1 MLTNLNLY
9 KNFTKQ
15 QGINM
20 NKYLIVKRIIDILL
34 SLILLIVLCPL
45 FIIISLIIITDSPGP
60 IFFRQ
65 ERTGLN
71 GKDFYLIKFRSMA
84 ADNDV
89 YNFKEEDK
97 ITKVG
102 KFIRKTSLDELPQL
116 INIIKG
122 DMSFIGPRP
131 WLPILNDYY
140 SHEQKKRF
148 LVKPGITGLAQVSGR
163 KDLNIVDRIELDVEY
178 VDNISLVLDI
188 KISFKT
194 ILVVFNTSDNTRKN
208 YTIQDEIRDLKDNYN
223 KFEAIN

>member
-1 MLTNLNLY
+1 
-9 KNFTKQ
+9 
-15 QGINM
+15 M

-89 YNFKEEDK
+89 YDFSTEDK

-102 KFIRKTSLDELPQL
+102 RVIRKTSLDELPQL
-116 INIIKG
+116 FNIIKG

-131 WLPILNDYY
+131 WVPVLNNYY
-140 SHEQKKRF
+140 TSDQKKRF
-148 LVKPGITGLAQVSGR
+148 QVRPGLTGLAQVSGR
-163 KDLNIVDRIELDVEY
+163 KDLNIIDRIAYDIKYVE
-178 VDNISLVLDI
+178 NISFINDV
-188 KISFKT
+188 KIFLKT
-194 ILVVFNTSDNTRKN
+194 ILVIIKNSDNTRDN
-208 YTIQDEIRDLKDNYN
+208 YTLEDEINDLENYYN
-223 KFEAIN
+223 ECFMKEN

>member
-1 MLTNLNLY
+1 
-9 KNFTKQ
+9 
-15 QGINM
+15 M

-89 YNFKEEDK
+89 YNFKEEDR

-102 KFIRKTSLDELPQL
+102 NFIRKTSLDELPQL

-131 WLPILNDYY
+131 WLNKYYRYFTDY
-140 SHEQKKRF
+140 QKERN
-148 LVKPGITGLAQVSGR
+148 LVRPGITGLAQVSGR
-163 KDLNIVDRIELDVEY
+163 KDLNILERIDFDVDY
-178 VDNISLVLDI
+178 VRNICFTNDL
-188 KISFKT
+188 KILLKT
-194 ILVVFNTSDNTRKN
+194 ISVIFTKDNNTYDN
-208 YTIQDEIRDLKDNYN
+208 YTIEDEYNDLKNNYIDS
-223 KFEAIN
+223 KS

>member
-1 MLTNLNLY
+1 
-9 KNFTKQ
+9 
-15 QGINM
+15 M
-20 NKYLIVKRIIDILL
+20 NRPYIKIKRLIDMILSFFLIIVLLPLFLIVSIAIK
-34 SLILLIVLCPL
+34 V
-45 FIIISLIIITDSPGP
+45 DSKGP
-60 IFFRQ
+60 VFFRQ

-102 KFIRKTSLDELPQL
+102 NFIRKTSLDELPQL

-122 DMSFIGPRP
+122 DMSFVGPRP

-140 SHEQKKRF
+140 SNEQKRRF

-178 VDNISLVLDI
+178 VNNISLVWDI
-188 KISFKT
+188 KILFKT

-208 YTIQDEIRDLKDNYN
+208 YTIQDEIRDLKENYSELGLIS
-223 KFEAIN
+223 K

>member
-1 MLTNLNLY
+1 
-9 KNFTKQ
+9 
-15 QGINM
+15 M
-20 NKYLIVKRIIDILL
+20 NRPYIKIKRLIDMILSFFLIIVLLPLFLIVSIAIK
-34 SLILLIVLCPL
+34 V
-45 FIIISLIIITDSPGP
+45 DSKGP
-60 IFFRQ
+60 VFFRQ

-102 KFIRKTSLDELPQL
+102 NFIRKTSLDELPQL

-122 DMSFIGPRP
+122 DMSFVGPRP

-140 SHEQKKRF
+140 SNEQKRRF

-178 VDNISLVLDI
+178 VNNISLVWDI
-188 KISFKT
+188 KILFKT

-208 YTIQDEIRDLKDNYN
+208 YTIQDEIRDLKENYSELGLISKWLFIWMN
-223 KFEAIN
+223 EKLYW